1 MNGTRKFLIASH
13 GSLASGIKSSLDIIV
28 GEMDNVFL
36 IEAYLAENKSIE
48 EEVNEVMN
56 TLGNEDELIIFTDL
70 LGGSVTN
77 QMAVFTGNDNVHLV
91 AGFNLAL
98 IIEVLLSDA
107 EAPIAAVIESAVNNA
122 KSQMAYVN
130 RMINSSKEKLN
141 HD

>member
-36 IEAYLAENKSIE
+36 IEAYLTENKSIE
-48 EEVNEVMN
+48 EEVNGVMN

-77 QMAVFTGNDNVHLV
+77 QMAAFTGKGNVHLV

-130 RMINSSKEKLN
+130 LMINSGKEKLN